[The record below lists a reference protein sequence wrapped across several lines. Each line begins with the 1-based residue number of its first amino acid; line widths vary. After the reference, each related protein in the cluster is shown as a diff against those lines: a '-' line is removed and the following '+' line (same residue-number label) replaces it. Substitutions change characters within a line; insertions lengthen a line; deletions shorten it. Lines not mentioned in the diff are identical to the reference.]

1 MSFTIWFTG
10 PPGSGKTTLSGA
22 VHREIVSR
30 GLKAELFDGDVVR
43 KGLGNVLGFDERD
56 RNLNVLYLGY
66 LSQVLNRNGVISV
79 VGAIAP
85 YAAARK
91 RNRELIPN
99 YVEAYCCCPLE
110 VLTKRDPR
118 NYYQRA
124 LSGEISNFTGV
135 SDRYEAPRDPELTLF
150 TDRETAEECLAR
162 ILDCLSGAGLV
173 R

>member
-1 MSFTIWFTG
+1 
-10 PPGSGKTTLSGA
+10 
-22 VHREIVSR
+22 
-30 GLKAELFDGDVVR
+30 GDVVR
-43 KGLGNVLGFDERD
+43 KGLGGVLGFDERD

-85 YAAARK
+85 YAAARR
-91 RNRELIPN
+91 RNRGLIAR

-118 NYYQRA
+118 KYYQRA

-135 SDRYEAPRDPELTLF
+135 SDRYEAPEAPELTLF
-150 TDRETAEECLAR
+150 TDRETEQQSVATISAY
-162 ILDCLSGAGLV
+162 LSEAGLGL
-173 R
+173 